1 MRRAA
6 AGRWR
11 AEMEPD
17 TVFGVDD
24 ANTTH
29 EGNIPMPIILW
40 FLGVPLSLV
49 ILLMLFG
56 VL

>member
-1 MRRAA
+1 MSGAA
-6 AGRWR
+6 AGRWG

-29 EGNIPMPIILW
+29 EGNKHMPIILW